1 MSKNGGN
8 FVKLIAT
15 IIITWCQFF
24 FFVYKQST
32 TLIISRFNQAL
43 AVLHFVP
50 PVSLSNKNNGFTMI
64 VST

>member
-15 IIITWCQFF
+15 IIIMWCQF

-32 TLIISRFNQAL
+32 TLIISRFNKAL

-50 PVSLSNKNNGFTMI
+50 PVSPSNKNNGFTMI

>member
-15 IIITWCQFF
+15 IIIMWCQFF
-24 FFVYKQST
+24 SFVYKQST
-32 TLIISRFNQAL
+32 TLIISRFKAL

-50 PVSLSNKNNGFTMI
+50 PVSPSNKNNGFTMI